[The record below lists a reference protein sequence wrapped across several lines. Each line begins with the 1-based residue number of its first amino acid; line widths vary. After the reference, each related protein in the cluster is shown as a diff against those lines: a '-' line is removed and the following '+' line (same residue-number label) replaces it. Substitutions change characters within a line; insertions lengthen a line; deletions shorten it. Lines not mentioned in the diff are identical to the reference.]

1 MVIVMEMSTG
11 MAGAEALGSYG
22 EAYEDEVLS
31 AGWAEVPQIEAR
43 LEKVVVS
50 TASQPRE
57 CRRRRL
63 HGPPLRFSGIEAA
76 SFVACSCLPRP
87 AGVGSRVKR
96 LNNPERIAR

>member
-50 TASQPRE
+50 T
-57 CRRRRL
+57 RRNPANVDVDGFMARL
-63 HGPPLRFSGIEAA
+63 YAFQE
-76 SFVACSCLPRP
+76 
-87 AGVGSRVKR
+87 
-96 LNNPERIAR
+96 